1 MAIHTRSGV
10 TQLQRP
16 GLRSQS
22 PAAVA
27 SGWPTGYARR
37 MLAARLNLVPS
48 RWVLALACLSACDEE
63 DLAARD
69 KLQSTPDEA
78 QPLVPGPD
86 QLAIEG
92 PPGLACGDPIT
103 IDPRRSLAIT
113 DQALL
118 TPFDFGRVMQQI
130 VDTSGEQGL
139 TREALYGRWWDYLN
153 VSPGAFPEAR
163 HCDDDPI
170 KGKPSLGAFPT
181 QCPRPEG
188 VLAFTDPF
196 ESPGTN
202 PDAYVPVGVFN
213 RFDLA
218 PTDGAHCGE
227 YRIVFAKRSGISDP
241 NDRNLIIFEA
251 VLPNPAPDCG
261 VEGCR
266 AVAEMW
272 HKLGTTNNAA
282 QIRAALDTFYF
293 GNGVGK
299 GPVVHADN
307 YGPKGGQIRT
317 NGFMPDPNLW
327 QLRQFVFDH
336 DCEFGPCI
344 RPTLLKDNP
353 HPQLF
358 TDPSPGAGGI
368 AFKSWFVKQVKN
380 LEVADVNRFFLTDV
394 GTFNAGQSTSE
405 GQFDIYRLQ
414 SGDSS
419 PFRDAI
425 EAAIT
430 KPGVTTDQ
438 ILNRTLTLS
447 CAGCHEHANSVEN
460 GDLGGGLPWAPSL
473 GFVQVSE
480 EFTEN
485 GAFGPRFPLSDQLT
499 QIFLPHRKQV
509 LEKFLATAVC
519 SNCSPLKV
527 KLFGADIVD
536 PHKFDPPGPSAP
548 GLTLGGPP
556 RSH

>member
-1 MAIHTRSGV
+1 
-10 TQLQRP
+10 
-16 GLRSQS
+16 
-22 PAAVA
+22 VA
-27 SGWPTGYARR
+27 
-37 MLAARLNLVPS
+37 
-48 RWVLALACLSACDEE
+48 
-63 DLAARD
+63 
-69 KLQSTPDEA
+69 Q
-78 QPLVPGPD
+78 
-86 QLAIEG
+86 
-92 PPGLACGDPIT
+92 
-103 IDPRRSLAIT
+103 
-113 DQALL
+113 
-118 TPFDFGRVMQQI
+118 
-130 VDTSGEQGL
+130 
-139 TREALYGRWWDYLN
+139 
-153 VSPGAFPEAR
+153 AR
-163 HCDDDPI
+163 HDQQRRPDP
-170 KGKPSLGAFPT
+170 
-181 QCPRPEG
+181 Q
-188 VLAFTDPF
+188 
-196 ESPGTN
+196 
-202 PDAYVPVGVFN
+202 
-213 RFDLA
+213 
-218 PTDGAHCGE
+218 
-227 YRIVFAKRSGISDP
+227 
-241 NDRNLIIFEA
+241 
-251 VLPNPAPDCG
+251 
-261 VEGCR
+261 
-266 AVAEMW
+266 
-272 HKLGTTNNAA
+272 
-282 QIRAALDTFYF
+282 AALDTFYF

-358 TDPSPGAGGI
+358 TDPSPGAGGV

-480 EFTEN
+480 EFTED

-536 PHKFDPPGPSAP
+536 PHKFDPPGPKRPRPHPRRAAP
-548 GLTLGGPP
+548 QSLSPSHGNSPARPMDRARAPRARLRRTFGSMRVVQAYISGTGFYVPPRVVTNDDLIHHLRRRDHPRLDRPAHRHRGPP
-556 RSH
+556 LRRRRRRHLRPRPRGRPGRPLRGPARGPRPRPHRLRHPLPRARLPRQRRLPAAEARPLRG